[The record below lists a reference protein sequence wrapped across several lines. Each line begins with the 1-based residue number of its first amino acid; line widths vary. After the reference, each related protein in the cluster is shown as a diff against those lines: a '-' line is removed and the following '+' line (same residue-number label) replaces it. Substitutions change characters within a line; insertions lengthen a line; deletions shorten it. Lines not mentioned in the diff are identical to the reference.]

1 MRDLKEIRKTINETD
16 AKMRELFAERMAAA
30 REVAEYKAAHG
41 LPILDAA
48 RESEVI
54 ERNAAELS
62 DDELRPYYVNFLQ
75 GTMAASRSYQ
85 DMLISGMRVAYS
97 GALGA
102 FAYIAV
108 CKLFPNARKIA
119 YPNFESAYN
128 AAASGECDAVVLPI
142 ENSVG
147 GEVGAV
153 TDLMFA
159 GPLTVNGIID
169 IDIAHCLLGIP
180 GAKTSDVTRVISHP
194 QALSQCKPYIREHG
208 FSEEEF
214 ENTALAAQHV
224 ASLGD
229 KSTAAIA
236 SETAAELFGLCV
248 LEKNINESRSN
259 TTRFAVFSRT
269 AHKHEPNESGVHSI
283 LLFTVKNEAGA
294 LAKALDIIGKHDFN
308 MRTLRS
314 RPRKELM
321 WQYYF
326 YIEAEGNINSKEGRR
341 MLEDLGEYCHT
352 VKFVGTY
359 VK

>member
-102 FAYIAV
+102 FAYIAA

-180 GAKTSDVTRVISHP
+180 GQRPRTSR
-194 QALSQCKPYIREHG
+194 ALSAILRHSRSASPT
-208 FSEEEF
+208 SAS
-214 ENTALAAQHV
+214 TALLRRSLKTRHSRHSTLQ
-224 ASLGD
+224 ASVIRARL
-229 KSTAAIA
+229 
-236 SETAAELFGLCV
+236 
-248 LEKNINESRSN
+248 
-259 TTRFAVFSRT
+259 
-269 AHKHEPNESGVHSI
+269 P
-283 LLFTVKNEAGA
+283 
-294 LAKALDIIGKHDFN
+294 
-308 MRTLRS
+308 
-314 RPRKELM
+314 
-321 WQYYF
+321 
-326 YIEAEGNINSKEGRR
+326 
-341 MLEDLGEYCHT
+341 
-352 VKFVGTY
+352 
-359 VK
+359 